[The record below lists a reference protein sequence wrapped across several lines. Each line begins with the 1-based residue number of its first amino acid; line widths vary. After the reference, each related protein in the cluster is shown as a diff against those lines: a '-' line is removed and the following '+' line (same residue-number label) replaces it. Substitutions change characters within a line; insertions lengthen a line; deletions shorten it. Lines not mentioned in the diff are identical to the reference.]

1 MATNPIKGSDLAE
14 KGALKGF
21 QKELKDS
28 ISLMNDLNQ
37 ALIESGKIQKKNI
50 EQLKKQPDTIKKA
63 KAVEKAAKKAN
74 TTAKATNE
82 ARERRIKLDKQLAAA
97 EDKLI
102 RLNST
107 KASQIAELNLLS
119 AKQNQINKEEAILNQ
134 KNLGTLERISVQNK
148 KLIRERSKLNLE
160 TDEGLTRLREINDE
174 LDENNKRIKENVS
187 ALEQQKIN
195 IGNYKEDVSEA
206 IKENELFSEALGSVN
221 AAGKAA
227 IDLFG
232 KLANTFKKTEDAE
245 EGVASGADKIG
256 KSLKAA
262 GLAALLAVL
271 SSIGAAFTKTREG
284 VLKFDRIV
292 GAVNA
297 TLGVFVG
304 ALAQV
309 GSGII
314 DLFSS
319 IPDQF
324 EKARIAMRIFF
335 LEASQFDAL
344 GQTINDN
351 SAEIAELRKQSE
363 GLGDTGDAVKKI
375 TTAFD
380 GFLDTVRAN
389 VKGNDEL
396 IVATFKHRDA
406 LRELQREIA
415 RVQAQ
420 EELQQAIADD
430 ATLSFGKRE
439 AAIKESIRLSEIRI
453 EKQKELAEVELEHA
467 NEVLRIQLREAKV
480 RDVSN
485 DQLLDLINNTEL
497 SGKVSEEALEK
508 QQEAVLGLIEAENEL
523 LLIQK
528 EQQKVVAEL
537 KQDRLEKDLDILIDG
552 FDSQKTINERLIA
565 DDRKTLEERRKIFEE
580 TTKLAN
586 ESFTAQKDVLAQL
599 SNAGI
604 DVDELLKLDAV
615 TLNERIRSLE
625 QSEIIEGRTLEVVR
639 ERRTVLQDLADL
651 ERELNDLA
659 EAEEKKRLATL
670 EAIRQEGIQ
679 GEIEAQERLL
689 ENEELTAQR
698 RIEIIEEIFELR
710 KQALQEGAE
719 FALESDEITAEERH
733 LIAQKLQNDLLALE
747 NEKVNAVKDANQ
759 AILDDDEETA
769 NKRIDAAQRL
779 GQQVAQEFEAIIKA
793 RNKENLEL
801 ADAEIKR
808 AEESVR
814 RQEEIAAN
822 GQENILAQEQARL
835 EKANLAKQRE
845 AERAAKQE
853 QAIALATGFLNN
865 LAARQKNA
873 KNKEE
878 SNAAFALAL
887 RDTIGAKLIAEGLA
901 SFYDGTEDTGTTGD
915 KLDSKGGRYAILHD
929 NERVMT
935 KAQNK
940 KVGGMSNDDLANLAY
955 DFNHGNLSPSHFKQL
970 EVGRMMQPQVND
982 MQPVIAQ
989 MQKDTVELKKAFENG
1004 QVKYNV
1010 NWNSHGEAVEAIEK
1024 KRVRK
1029 IVTHR
1034 KRL

>member
-21 QKELKDS
+21 QKELRDS

-74 TTAKATNE
+74 TTAKSTNE

-187 ALEQQKIN
+187 SLEQQKIN

-262 GLAALLAVL
+262 GLAALLAIL

-284 VLKFDRIV
+284 VLKFDRVV

-304 ALAQV
+304 ALAQI

-319 IPDQF
+319 IPDEF
-324 EKARIAMRIFF
+324 EKAQIAMKIFF
-335 LEASQFDAL
+335 LEASQFNAL

-351 SAEIAELRKQSE
+351 SAEIAELRKQAE

-396 IVATFKHRDA
+396 IVATFEHRDA

-430 ATLSFGKRE
+430 ATLSFGRRE
-439 AAIKESIRLSEIRI
+439 DAIKESIRLSEIRI
-453 EKQKELAEVELEHA
+453 EKQKELAQAELEHA

-508 QQEAVLGLIEAENEL
+508 QQEAILGLIEAENEL

-552 FDSQKTINERLIA
+552 FDSQKSINERLIA

-586 ESFTAQKDVLAQL
+586 ESFKAQKDVLAQL

-698 RIEIIEEIFELR
+698 RIEIIKEIFELR
-710 KQALQEGAE
+710 KKALEEGAE
-719 FALESDEITAEERH
+719 FALENTELTAEETT

-759 AILDDDEETA
+759 AIIEDDEETA

-779 GQQVAQEFEAIIKA
+779 GQEIAKEFTDIIKA
-793 RNKENLEL
+793 RNKESLEL

-808 AEESVR
+808 AEESIR

-853 QAIALATGFLNN
+853 QNIALATAFLNN
-865 LAARQKNA
+865 LAARSKTDP
-873 KNKEE
+873 ET
-878 SNAAFALAL
+878 AFALAL
-887 RDTIGAKLIAEGLA
+887 RDTLGAKLIAEGLA
-901 SFYDGTEDTGTTGD
+901 SFYDGTEDTGTASD

-935 KAQNK
+935 KSQNK
-940 KVGGMSNDDLANLAY
+940 KVGGMSNDELANLAY

-970 EVGRMMQPQVND
+970 EVGRMMQPQGSN

-989 MQKDTVELKKAFENG
+989 MQKDTAELKKAFENG

-1010 NWNSHGEAVEAIEK
+1010 NWNSHGEAVETREK

-1029 IVTHR
+1029 VVTHR